1 MTSQTNRLRA
11 HLDTGAPID
20 RLSALTDLGIFE
32 LAARLNTLTREGY
45 PITKRP
51 KTVVNRW
58 GERVRVMEYRN
69 TNLMPARL
77 KVDLQ
82 TRNQ

>member
-11 HLDTGAPID
+11 HLDAGAPID

-45 PITKRP
+45 PITKRR

-58 GERVRVMEYRN
+58 GEKVRVMEYRN
-69 TNLMPARL
+69 TNMMPARL

>member
-1 MTSQTNRLRA
+1 MTSQVTRLRT

-20 RLSALTDLGIFE
+20 RLSAFTDLGIFE
-32 LAARLNTLTREGY
+32 LAARLNALTREGY

-51 KTVVNRW
+51 KTVTNRW
-58 GERVRVMEYRN
+58 GERIRVMEYRN

-82 TRNQ
+82 TKRQ